1 MECVDLNSDI
11 GEGFGVYKMGG
22 DGAILECVSSAN
34 VACGWHAGDAL
45 IMEGMA
51 QKAQVLGVGLG
62 AHVGYPDLLGFGRR
76 KMEISPKEAR
86 CYTLYQIGALEAF
99 AKSYGFT
106 LQHVKLHG
114 SFYHQA
120 SSDPNLARAIL
131 EGISAYNPKLIV
143 LTLSQSLMA
152 IEGLKMGLCVAQEA
166 FIDRHY
172 LASGQL
178 VPRSHPQALISD
190 VNYALE
196 RALKMITACKVRTL
210 EGAEIEIKAHSLCVH
225 GDNPK
230 ALEFAKQIRTGLE
243 KHGIT
248 IRPLRSILGLSH

>member
-11 GEGFGVYKMGG
+11 GEGFGVYKMG
-22 DGAILECVSSAN
+22 DDEAILECVSSAN

-45 IMEGMA
+45 IMEGVVQSA
-51 QKAQVLGVGLG
+51 RALGVGLG

-99 AKSYGFT
+99 AKSYGST

-120 SSDPNLARAIL
+120 TNDPNLARAIL
-131 EGISAYNPKLIV
+131 QGVADYNPNLIV

-152 IEGLKMGLCVAQEA
+152 IEGQKMGLKVAEEA

-172 LASGQL
+172 QANGQL

-190 VNYALE
+190 VNCALE
-196 RALKMITACKVRTL
+196 RALKMITDCKVSTL
-210 EGAEIEIKAHSLCVH
+210 EGVEIDIKAHSLCVH
-225 GDNPK
+225 GDHPK
-230 ALEFAKQIRTGLE
+230 ALEFAKQVRTGLK
-243 KHGIT
+243 KHGIA
-248 IRPLRSILGLSH
+248 IQPLRSILGLPH